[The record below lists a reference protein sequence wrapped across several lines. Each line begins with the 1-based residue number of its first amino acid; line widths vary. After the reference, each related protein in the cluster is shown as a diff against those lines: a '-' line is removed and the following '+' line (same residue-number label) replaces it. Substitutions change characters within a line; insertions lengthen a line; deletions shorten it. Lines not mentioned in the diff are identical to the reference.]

1 MCQDELRIGG
11 DDNARAVDVVENEDY
26 KKMNISQS
34 NEYPAPQSE
43 NPGYDPAQAWDILL
57 QTVSLLKDARNEA
70 LKSSLPFV
78 AAQQYDKAI
87 NYCSV
92 AYIDFQTVGTVEF
105 LTELNGHQVQHQ

>member
-1 MCQDELRIGG
+1 MPPISCRMCQDELRIGG
-11 DDNARAVDVVENEDY
+11 DDDARAVDIVENEDY

-34 NEYPAPQSE
+34 NEYPAPQSK

-78 AAQQYDKAI
+78 AA
-87 NYCSV
+87 
-92 AYIDFQTVGTVEF
+92 
-105 LTELNGHQVQHQ
+105 